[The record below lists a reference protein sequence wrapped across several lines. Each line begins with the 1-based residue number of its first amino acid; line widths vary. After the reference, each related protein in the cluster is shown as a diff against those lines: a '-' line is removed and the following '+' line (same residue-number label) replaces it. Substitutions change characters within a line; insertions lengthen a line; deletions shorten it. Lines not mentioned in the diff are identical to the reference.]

1 MDDKDKNVIEQIVDT
16 VNDFVES
23 FANTAAEALDQ
34 AMEPSPVKLD
44 EQPISDATH
53 GNDDGLRSEEEADT
67 KKATTA
73 NSAVSVPAQDVK
85 ND

>member
-44 EQPISDATH
+44 EQPISDGH
-53 GNDDGLRSEEEADT
+53 
-67 KKATTA
+67 
-73 NSAVSVPAQDVK
+73 PWQ
-85 ND
+85 

>member
-1 MDDKDKNVIEQIVDT
+1 MDDKDKNLIEQIVDT

-44 EQPISDATH
+44 EQPISDNATY
-53 GNDDGLRSEEEADT
+53 GNDDGLGSPGNT
-67 KKATTA
+67 SLSSPIPVTT
-73 NSAVSVPAQDVK
+73 SR
-85 ND
+85 